1 MVGREYVTEAKLQ
14 YPAGGRNSTARPW
27 MRWAA
32 LAAGDPCPEPS
43 SRCGRSSMFP
53 KRMVLRVWSITN
65 EQLLSRTASETFD
78 DWLNRRSHCPKT
90 AQRDLPMSTYRFL
103 RCMGQPLLFGA
114 NSEPIRFR
122 TKKHLALL
130 TFLAVE
136 RAHPHRRDR
145 LAELLWPRAHMAEA
159 RHSLATG
166 LSIIRGKVGTDV
178 LDANRDSV
186 TFVARGFE
194 LDIERLQNSD
204 MQDDGS
210 RYNLGVAAFLEGFEI
225 SDAPEF
231 ALWKDRQ
238 QARLLPYIKA
248 ALITSIDQCRRT
260 GDTGQIEKVAD
271 KMLALDELSEDAVRA
286 KMEARA
292 FAGDRLGALKIFEQ
306 WKMKLAEDLGAS
318 PSTLVEGLA
327 IRLRR
332 RGWERTCRTGIPNVA
347 TDQWKGRQF
356 VGRAIEHRT
365 LYEAWEL
372 IRGGVPSHIL
382 VIGDSGVGKT
392 TLVERFTTATGLE
405 GSVTSRVQCYDLERS
420 IPYAA
425 IGGLIR
431 GLLDAPGIS
440 AAPPD
445 SLAALALLIPEMRQR
460 FNTIP
465 VLLDAEGESAR
476 IRLTEALQALLL
488 AIADEHP
495 VILVVDDAHLA
506 DEASLAVLHL
516 IMRRTRGQ
524 HVLVVLVARPGE
536 LWNSPEFSRL
546 REGRAQISLREV
558 ELQPLNEEET
568 RRLLFG
574 LVSGNL
580 PPEGVSK
587 ALIRAAAGF
596 PMVLELLLLDWQTHG
611 YHSLALALEGMT
623 ADLKGSAS
631 PPEVY
636 PQALKRLAR
645 SVDVCTQ
652 SVLNLASVLGR
663 RLNEIG
669 LYGIVDLSVGQTMA
683 GMSELLNRRILR
695 DGHKGLEFVNEL
707 VRTAAYLAVPS
718 PLRHALHGEIA
729 DRLIARATSGSDAL
743 GLEIAWHCMRAGRLK
758 EGTVHLMS
766 GARDAIRAG
775 APQEAEGALTS
786 ALPVLEGESLEA
798 ASILLVEV
806 LFEQGR
812 SREAL
817 DILLRLRSEG
827 SMASGD
833 HVTALFALVGFSLG
847 PSASIGIQE
856 QLPNLERIVREA
868 ADPATRVLAGR
879 AMAFAIG
886 ESCNHA
892 LTPQLIRALDE
903 IPTANLDA
911 DSLGQLSLAKGRLLY
926 GLGDAV
932 NAFKQALAGA
942 TELRQRHAANV
953 VMVQLEAGL
962 GTIKLAEGAYEGA
975 LKHYER
981 AFEMAIRLG
990 NDHQIALAVGNI
1002 ALCYGRLG
1010 DYAQQFMWAE
1020 KAPPFASADFAGYI
1034 EIQLAYVKAFAMALQ
1049 NRRSDACAIVEA
1061 LDNRLVG
1068 PVPPW
1073 MIQAWAMWKADLL
1086 LICGERTL
1094 ATANAR
1100 QALVDSEYR
1109 LLKSSFAGPFSRWL
1123 TLAAQAPIEKER
1135 ARHILREMVHQFSS
1149 YDSLDQLE
1157 VLCSLYKLTGVDTA
1171 LGESITERLACLPA
1185 AIRGQLVLLEQL
1197 S

>member
-1 MVGREYVTEAKLQ
+1 
-14 YPAGGRNSTARPW
+14 
-27 MRWAA
+27 
-32 LAAGDPCPEPS
+32 
-43 SRCGRSSMFP
+43 
-53 KRMVLRVWSITN
+53 
-65 EQLLSRTASETFD
+65 
-78 DWLNRRSHCPKT
+78 
-90 AQRDLPMSTYRFL
+90 
-103 RCMGQPLLFGA
+103 MGQPLLFGVNA
-114 NSEPIRFR
+114 EPIRFR

-136 RAHPHRRDR
+136 QAHPHQRDR
-145 LAELLWPRAHMAEA
+145 LAELLWPRSHMAEA

-166 LSIIRGKVGTDV
+166 LSIIRGKVGHDV
-178 LDANRDSV
+178 IEANRDCV
-186 TFVARGFE
+186 TFVARRFE

-204 MQDDGS
+204 MQDDEC
-210 RYNLGVAAFLEGFEI
+210 RYKVEVAGFLEGFEI

-231 ALWKDRQ
+231 SLWKDRQ

-248 ALITSIDQCRRT
+248 ALIALIDQCRRT
-260 GDTGQIEKVAD
+260 GDTGQIEQVAD
-271 KMLALDELSEDAVRA
+271 KVLTLDELSEDAVRA

-306 WKMKLAEDLGAS
+306 WKMKLSEDLGAA

-327 IRLRR
+327 VRLRR
-332 RGWERTCRTGIPNVA
+332 RGWERTSRSNIPNVS

-356 VGRAIEHRT
+356 VGRAVEHRT
-365 LYEAWEL
+365 LYEGWEL
-372 IRGGVPSHIL
+372 VRAGVPTHIL

-425 IGGLIR
+425 IGGLVR

-440 AAPPD
+440 AAPPE

-465 VLLDAEGESAR
+465 VPLDAEGESAR
-476 IRLTEALQALLL
+476 IRLTEALQELLL

-506 DEASLAVLHL
+506 DEASLSVLHL
-516 IMRRTRGQ
+516 IMRRARGQ
-524 HVLVVLVARPGE
+524 RVLVVLVARPGE
-536 LWNSPEFSRL
+536 LWTSPEFSRL
-546 REGRAQISLREV
+546 RDGKAQVSLREI
-558 ELQPLNEEET
+558 ELHPLNEEET
-568 RRLLFG
+568 RRLLLG

-596 PMVLELLLLDWQTHG
+596 PMVLELLVLDWQTHG
-611 YHSLALALEGMT
+611 HHSLALALDGMT
-623 ADLKGSAS
+623 TDLQGATT
-631 PPEVY
+631 PPEIY
-636 PQALKRLAR
+636 PQALSRLAR
-645 SVDVCTQ
+645 SLNQCTQ

-669 LYGIVDLSVGQTMA
+669 LYGIADLSVGQTMA

-718 PLRHALHGEIA
+718 PLRHALHSEIA
-729 DRLIARATSGSDAL
+729 DRLIARATPGSDAL
-743 GLEIAWHCMRAGRLK
+743 GLEIAWHCMRAGRLE

-766 GARDAIRAG
+766 GARDAVRAG
-775 APQEAEGALTS
+775 APQEAEGALIS
-786 ALPVLEGESLEA
+786 ALPMLEGESLEA

-817 DILLRLRSEG
+817 DILLRLKSEG
-827 SMASGD
+827 STASGD
-833 HVTALFALVGFSLG
+833 RVTALFALVSFSLG
-847 PSASIGIQE
+847 PSVSIGIRD
-856 QLPNLERIVREA
+856 QLPDLERIVREA
-868 ADPATRVLAGR
+868 VDPATRVLAGR

-892 LTPQLIRALDE
+892 LTPPLIAALDA
-903 IPTANLDA
+903 IPTASLDA

-926 GLGDAV
+926 GLGDAK

-990 NDHQIALAVGNI
+990 NDHQIALTVGNI

-1010 DYAQQFMWAE
+1010 EYTEQLLWAQ
-1020 KAPPFASADFAGYI
+1020 KAPPFTSADFAGYI

-1049 NRRSDACAIVEA
+1049 NRRSDALAVVEA
-1061 LDNRLVG
+1061 LDDRLIG
-1068 PVPPW
+1068 PVPAW
-1073 MIQAWAMWKADLL
+1073 MFQAWAMWKADLL
-1086 LICGERTL
+1086 LICGERTF
-1094 ATANAR
+1094 AAANAR
-1100 QALVDSEYR
+1100 RALVESEFT
-1109 LLKSSFAGPFSRWL
+1109 LLNSSFAGPFSRWL
-1123 TLAAQAPIEKER
+1123 VLAAESPREKEG
-1135 ARHILREMVHQFSS
+1135 AKKILGEMVHQFSS

-1157 VLCSLYKLTGVDTA
+1157 VLCSLHKLTGVDTA
-1171 LGESITERLACLPA
+1171 GGRSITERLACLPS
-1185 AIRGQLVLLEQL
+1185 AIRGQLLLLEQL